1 MSDTL
6 EQTKAELFDA
16 QERYKVALKKK
27 DDYHIGLLNAT
38 IDILQQ
44 KIEFERNKFP
54 YRNSF
59 GFVFFVFENN
69 EKSYKVY
76 TLIPPT
82 IQTPIKFACLCG
94 AINYLQNRAYYCQS
108 YYDSPQ
114 NHEIL
119 NKKYEELAI
128 LP

>member
-27 DDYHIGLLNAT
+27 DDYHISLLDMT

-44 KIEFERNKFP
+44 KIEYEKKLFP

-59 GFVFFVFENN
+59 GFVFKNN
-69 EKSYKVY
+69 EKIYEVY
-76 TLIPPT
+76 TLIPAT
-82 IQTPIKFACLCG
+82 IQIPMKFACLCE
-94 AINYLQNRAYYCQS
+94 AINYLQNQAYYRQS

-114 NHEIL
+114 NNEIL
-119 NKKYEELAI
+119 NKKYKELAI